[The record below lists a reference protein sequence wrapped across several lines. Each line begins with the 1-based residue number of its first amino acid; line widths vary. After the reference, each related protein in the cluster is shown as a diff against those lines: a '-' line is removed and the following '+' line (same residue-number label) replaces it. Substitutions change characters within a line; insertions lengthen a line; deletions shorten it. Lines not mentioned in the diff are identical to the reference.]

1 MLRRKTTTEFK
12 QEVYDLVG
20 NEYTVLGEYKNERTP
35 IALRHN
41 VCNYEWDT
49 TTPHDFLRKG
59 MKHSRCPQC
68 SHHIRYNHDSFI
80 KAVNRVFGADRYKV
94 LSHFT
99 TVAVMIHVQCLVCNH
114 KFWIR
119 GYSLLSGHGCNKC
132 ARKAVADKERKNK
145 EQFQKELDNKYP
157 GQFKVL
163 GDYKD
168 RSTPIEVL
176 HITCNHTI
184 TKQPRKLLH
193 SPYCKYCNMSSG
205 EFMVNAY
212 LIKLGVNYEYGYI
225 LPNKLHLDFWLPEQ
239 KIAIE
244 YDGRQHY
251 EEIDLFDKDESLEV
265 RKERDRRK
273 NEYCKKKGIK
283 LIRVPYTYNT
293 YEKVKLYLDDQVKSL
308 G

>member
-1 MLRRKTTTEFK
+1 MRRKTNEQFI
-12 QEVYDLVG
+12 QEVKEAVG
-20 NEYTVLGEYKNERTP
+20 DEYTFLEPYVNERTK
-35 IALRHN
+35 IKVRHN
-41 VCNYEWDT
+41 ECKYVWKVR
-49 TTPHDFLRKG
+49 PHDFLRKG
-59 MKHSRCPQC
+59 KKATRCPYC
-68 SHHIRYNHDSFI
+68 LHRVNYTNETFI
-80 KAVNRVFGADRYKV
+80 KAVDAVHGKGKYKIITP
-94 LSHFT
+94 FK
-99 TVAVMIHVQCLVCNH
+99 TVGHYVRVQCLTCGYIFRIKGNSL
-114 KFWIR
+114 IR
-119 GYSLLSGHGCNKC
+119 GHGCPKC
-132 ARKAVADKERKNK
+132 ARKAVADKERKDK

-168 RSTPIEVL
+168 RSTPVEVL
-176 HITCNHTI
+176 HITCSHTI
-184 TKQPRKLLH
+184 TNQPRKLLH

-212 LIKLGVNYEYGYI
+212 LSNLGINYEYGYI
-225 LPNKLHLDFWLPEQ
+225 LPNKLHLDFWLSEQ

-283 LIRVPYTYNT
+283 LIRIPYTYNT
-293 YEKVKLYLDDQVKSL
+293 YEKVKLFLDDQVKSL
-308 G
+308 R

>member
-68 SHHIRYNHDSFI
+68 SHHIRYNQKSFVE
-80 KAVNRVFGADRYKV
+80 AVDKTFGACRYKI
-94 LSHFT
+94 LSQFK
-99 TVAVMIHVQCLVCNH
+99 TVADQVYVQCLVCNY

-132 ARKAVADKERKNK
+132 ARKAVANKERKDK

-168 RSTPIEVL
+168 RFTPVELL

-225 LPNKLHLDFWLPEQ
+225 LPNKLHFDFWLPQ
-239 KIAIE
+239 YRVAIE

-251 EEIDLFDKDESLEV
+251 ESNEFFDKRESLYV
-265 RKERDRRK
+265 RQHRDQLK
-273 NEYCKKKGIK
+273 NQYCKEHNIK
-283 LIRVPYTYNT
+283 LLRIPYTYDS
-293 YEKVKLYLDDQVKSL
+293 YKKVYQLMKDKLDFIQ
-308 G
+308 